1 MSWISDY
8 IYKIYKIDE
17 IYKIRLI
24 ECISLTGGI
33 YRYDKH
39 IAFIKELVTLIL
51 HNAVWVAGHLFYTFN
66 PLSNPPYGSIETPLP
81 QYLLKNRSL
90 RSNRLLKVLNPLLES
105 QNYWIRSW
113 SHKVTNSAP
122 GIAKLLNPLMESQ
135 GFWTRSSST
144 KVPDPAPGVPKG
156 PKPPPGVT
164 KVLNPL
170 LELQRSKTP
179 LPEYQRS

>member
-1 MSWISDY
+1 MQSGWLD
-8 IYKIYKIDE
+8 
-17 IYKIRLI
+17 
-24 ECISLTGGI
+24 TF
-33 YRYDKH
+33 
-39 IAFIKELVTLIL
+39 FIPSTLYQTL
-51 HNAVWVAGHLFYTFN
+51 HTEA
-66 PLSNPPYGSIETPLP
+66 SKPPP
-81 QYLLKNRSL
+81 QSLLKNRSL